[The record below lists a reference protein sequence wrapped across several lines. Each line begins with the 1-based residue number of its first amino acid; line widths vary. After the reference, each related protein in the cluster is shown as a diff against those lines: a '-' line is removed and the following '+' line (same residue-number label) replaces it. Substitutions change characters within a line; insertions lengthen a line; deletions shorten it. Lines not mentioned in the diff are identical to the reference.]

1 VTLSLLSLICSGQ
14 LLILILQLLVN
25 YIVESHSWDVKFR
38 RNFGSTHRMCWEQLL
53 LLLDP
58 VFLSDQRDTVKWAFD
73 KNGQ

>member
-1 VTLSLLSLICSGQ
+1 VR
-14 LLILILQLLVN
+14 

-58 VFLSDQRDTVKWAFD
+58 VFLSDQRDTVKWAFE
-73 KNGQ
+73 KKWAIIN